1 MKFGL
6 FDIENELN
14 NQEQDT
20 ILVRKGNQIHLALL
34 YLTGAYGFIYAL
46 VNAYQGFDLQAYI
59 NFISVGLTVLAF
71 LLNYKKLYLSSKIL
85 NLLQLIVVISL
96 MFYFSAGFGSHEAD
110 SILVFFIPV
119 ILGTLIVFQGR
130 ERKYGYALA
139 ALIFI
144 LMVVLMTIDKHY
156 EPEQKIKYVE
166 GVSSELILNLTG
178 ATLATFLEVA
188 FILILSNKIDEKLLK
203 TNKELDS
210 FVYSVSH
217 DLRSPLLSVKGL
229 LHLSMDAAQ
238 KDELI
243 EKYLT
248 MANKSIDH
256 LDETIREILAYSR
269 NTRVGVAEEIFDV
282 AEMIDQVC
290 QDLEHTM
297 EKKILFRKEINGSPM
312 LCSDKAR
319 VNTVLRNLIGN
330 AVKYSKDRPDG
341 SFVKTIIRSSDN
353 QMIISVIDNGEG
365 ISRENLV
372 KVFDM
377 FYRATTTSQG
387 TGLGLYICKEI
398 LLKLNGKIEAQS
410 EFDKGTTM
418 TVTIPN
424 IQK

>member
-1 MKFGL
+1 MLGL
-6 FDIENELN
+6 FDIENEIN
-14 NQEQDT
+14 SQEKDT
-20 ILVRKGNQIHLALL
+20 ILVRKGNQIHLVLL
-34 YLTGAYGFIYAL
+34 YLTGAYGILYAL
-46 VNAYQGFDLQAYI
+46 VNWYQGYDLQAII
-59 NFISVGLTVLAF
+59 NFVSVGFTALAF
-71 LLNYKKLYLSSKIL
+71 FLNHRKFYLPSKIL
-85 NLLQLIVVISL
+85 NLIQLIIVISL

-119 ILGTLIVFQGR
+119 SLGTLIVFQGR

-139 ALIFI
+139 VMIFI

-156 EPEQKIKYVE
+156 ESESKIIYHE

-178 ATLATFLEVA
+178 ATLATFLEVS

-217 DLRSPLLSVKGL
+217 DLRSPLLSVRGL
-229 LHLSMDAAQ
+229 LQLSMDAAQ
-238 KDELI
+238 KDELV
-243 EKYLT
+243 EKYLL

-269 NTRVGVAEEIFDV
+269 NTRVGIGTEIFDV
-282 AEMIDQVC
+282 SDIIDQIY
-290 QDLEHTM
+290 QDLEHSTD
-297 EKKILFRKEINGSPM
+297 KKIQFKKEINGSSL
-312 LCSDKAR
+312 LCSDKVR

-330 AVKYSKDRPDG
+330 AVKYSKDRSEG
-341 SFVKTIIRSSDN
+341 SYVQTIIESSEN
-353 QMIISVIDNGEG
+353 QMIIKVKDNGEG
-365 ISRENLV
+365 ISRENLF

-398 LLKLNGKIEAQS
+398 LLKLHGKIEAQS
-410 EFDKGTTM
+410 EIDQGTTM
-418 TVTIPN
+418 MVTIPN
-424 IQK
+424 IKK